1 MSKGTCSVEECT
13 KDRRAR
19 GMCWQHYQQ
28 SRRASFAPPEAPDPM
43 IKLEARFWSKVDMT
57 GDCWNWLGAHG
68 KHGHGTFCVT
78 KDGVSKTPGAHRVAY
93 ELVKGPIPEGLHID
107 HICHNPPC
115 VNPDHLRPVTHKQNH
130 ENRRGAS
137 SISATGVRGV
147 HKSPVTGRYRA
158 IVVHNR
164 KAHSCGEFDTI
175 EEANVA
181 VTAKRNEL
189 FTHNDA
195 DRKVA

>member
-1 MSKGTCSVEECT
+1 MT
-13 KDRRAR
+13 
-19 GMCWQHYQQ
+19 HYQQ
-28 SRRASFAPPEAPDPM
+28 QRRAALAPADRTAERQA
-43 IKLEARFWSKVDMT
+43 KLEARFWSKVDMS
-57 GDCWNWLGAHG
+57 GECWEWMAYKDRQGYPRFPIQEQG
-68 KHGHGTFCVT
+68 ST
-78 KDGVSKTPGAHRVAY
+78 KSQYAHRAAY
-93 ELVKGPIPEGLHID
+93 ELVKGAIPEGMHID
-107 HICHNPPC
+107 HMCHNPGC
-115 VNPDHLRPVTHKQNH
+115 VNPDHLRAVTHKQNH
-130 ENRRGAS
+130 ENRKGAS

-189 FTHNDA
+189 FTHNDT
-195 DRKVA
+195 DRTAA